1 MALSQKRAVLC
12 TNVGGL
18 AEGLQAQGHGFE
30 MSAVAPQ
37 YFSSRVQS
45 LFNQG
50 DIDDCNQRLS
60 AMNLDLEQAWHSF
73 AEGLIALAE
82 EA

>member
-1 MALSQKRAVLC
+1 
-12 TNVGGL
+12 
-18 AEGLQAQGHGFE
+18 